1 MAFGF
6 QGNEW
11 IIILIAI
18 LLIFGPKKL
27 PELARGIG
35 KALYEFKRASQGL
48 LEEEEEEKS
57 KASVKASAGKASE
70 EGGEKT
76 AEAKAEAK
84 KIKSEA
90 QQEAASIV
98 EQLKQSAEQEAGQLG
113 TEMSAAARQHNQK
126 RMLIAKREELDTSW
140 QSVQSM
146 VGSAALKGRVS
157 VLKTLMALAKEQN
170 SGKGVLR
177 PVAIDRKVLEDLGRK
192 FTMGDD
198 IDGLGGF
205 VIESDGGTVS
215 MDYRFESRLEVAWDD
230 NLAAIAETLF
240 S

>member
-1 MAFGF
+1 MSLDKLA
-6 QGNEW
+6 EK
-11 IIILIAI
+11 IA
-18 LLIFGPKKL
+18 GS
-27 PELARGIG
+27 AR
-35 KALYEFKRASQGL
+35 
-48 LEEEEEEKS
+48 
-57 KASVKASAGKASE
+57 SE
-70 EGGEKT
+70 AATIVG
-76 AEAKAEAK
+76 EAKAEAK

-215 MDYRFESRLEVAWDD
+215 MDYRFESRLEAAWDD